1 MNEIALSHDTIESL
15 LEKVSKPGQYLGN
28 EWGSARKSFDKARV
42 RLVLS
47 FPDTYELGMSNFGLK
62 ILYKLV
68 NGREQFMADRTYAPQ
83 SDMEM
88 LLRQGGIPLWAWESR
103 RALKEFELLGF
114 SLQYELTYTNVL
126 NMLELAHLSVE
137 SSQRKDIFPMVFGGG
152 PSAVNP
158 EPMARFMDFF
168 MIGDGESAVPRI
180 MEIVEEFR
188 DKIDQ
193 ADPEFVARWSV
204 LLKRR
209 LLLRLAS
216 EVPGVYVPQL
226 YRLSDVRDERRLG
239 VNGKA
244 EPLSGDELEKFLSNI
259 DFNCTVPGAETVS
272 SNNENTAPE
281 EVLKQLDAICQAKRE
296 IPPRVFR
303 QTEPLNDDN
312 QPSGGLVPYLS
323 LVHDREVLEVRRGC
337 DRGCRFCQPG
347 YTFLP
352 VRERSSDDI
361 LRLSKQG
368 LEKSGHEEYS
378 MLSLCVSDYTSL
390 HETVRALNREH
401 SAKRSSLSF
410 PSQRADRMNL
420 DIAEELKAVRKSGI
434 TLAPE
439 AGTER
444 LRMVI
449 NKGLRHEQ
457 IISAIEA
464 AYISGWSSVK
474 LYYMCCLPTERDED
488 LKGII
493 DTLVEA
499 NEKCRLIRKS
509 DPEKYR
515 KGIEFTCTIS
525 NFVPKPF
532 TPFQWFGVVDVKET
546 VRKHNVLRQYLKESV
561 LRTVTLNTTEPQIT
575 LLETVISR
583 GDRGCAELIYRAW
596 KSGCTFD
603 AWDDRFQ
610 PAKWHEVAEEMETT
624 LEALSSTP
632 REVGSAQPWD
642 VIHIGLNT
650 WWLVREWE
658 RALSVTET
666 PNCTENT
673 CHACGVCTEL
683 DTNHELANPDPDLMK
698 KNRFIKEIPVKV
710 VEEKVHPSLT
720 FEQPPEAPPNE
731 VATRLRFVFTK
742 SGDLRFIG
750 HLDVQHLLVRAARRA
765 GLNMAYSQGFNPS
778 PKLSLAS
785 PLPIYFE
792 SEGEVAELDLAERI
806 DADAF
811 QQRMNAQLPAEVR
824 IVKVVILP
832 DKPASSLAAVLGFAR
847 YRAELTGDQTPE
859 QIAALERRVAQ
870 MLESETLMV
879 DVPTNDRK
887 ANRKKRKG
895 SRGPRAHSPKPE
907 PGPAQRNL
915 KEGISS
921 LVITN
926 KAPATLEM
934 ELVSS
939 SSLHIKP
946 SEVLE
951 YIDSNLRY
959 RVTRLELKS
968 LSGVSLIEYDMAGR
982 SDRDL
987 AVLNSP

>member
-1 MNEIALSHDTIESL
+1 MNEIALSHNSIEQL
-15 LEKVSKPGQYLGN
+15 LEKVTKPGQYLGN

-42 RLVLS
+42 RLAVS

-83 SDMEM
+83 SDMEL
-88 LLRQGGIPLWAWESR
+88 LLRQGAIPLWAWESR

-114 SLQYELTYTNVL
+114 SLQYELAYTNVL
-126 NMLELAHLSVE
+126 NMLELAQLPVE
-137 SSQRKDIFPMVFGGG
+137 SHLRKEIFPLIFGGG

-188 DKIDQ
+188 DKLDK
-193 ADPEFVARWSV
+193 ADPAFVLQWSV

-216 EVPGVYVPQL
+216 EAPGVYVPQL
-226 YRLSDVRDERRLG
+226 YKLSDVQDERRLG

-244 EPLSGDELEKFLSNI
+244 EPLSSEELETFLSNS
-259 DFNCTVPGAETVS
+259 DFSCTVPGAAGAS
-272 SNNENTAPE
+272 ENAASID
-281 EVLKQLDAICQAKRE
+281 VLNKLDAICSAKRE

-312 QPSGGLVPYLS
+312 QPSGGLVPYLA

-401 SAKRSSLSF
+401 SSKRSSLSF

-561 LRTVTLNTTEPQIT
+561 LQTVTLNTTEPQIT

-583 GDRGCAELIYRAW
+583 GDRGCSELIYRAW

-610 PAKWHEVAEEMETT
+610 PAKWHEVAEEMGTT

-642 VIHIGLNT
+642 VVHVGLHT
-650 WWLVREWE
+650 WWLQREWE
-658 RALSVTET
+658 RALAVTET
-666 PNCTENT
+666 PNCTENI

-683 DTNHELANPDPDLMK
+683 DTNHELARPDPDLMK
-698 KNRFIKEIPVKV
+698 KNRFIKEIPVKA
-710 VEEKVHPSLT
+710 VEEKVHPSLS

-742 SGDLRFIG
+742 TGDMRFIG
-750 HLDVQHLLVRAARRA
+750 HLDMQHLFVRAARRA

-778 PKLSLAS
+778 PRLSLAS

-792 SEGEVAELDLAERI
+792 SEGEVAELDLADRI
-806 DADAF
+806 DASTF
-811 QQRMNAQLPAEVR
+811 QQRLNAQLPPEVR
-824 IVKVVILP
+824 LVKVVTLP
-832 DKPASSLAAVLGFAR
+832 DKPGSSLASVLGFAR
-847 YRAELTGDQTPE
+847 YRAELTGDQNPE
-859 QIAALERRVAQ
+859 QITLLERRVAE
-870 MLESETLMV
+870 MLESDALMV
-879 DVPTNDRK
+879 DVPTNTKK
-887 ANRKKRKG
+887 AKKRKG
-895 SRGPRAHSPKPE
+895 SRGPRRNHHDGSSAAERPT
-907 PGPAQRNL
+907 QRNL
-915 KEGISS
+915 REGIKS
-921 LVITN
+921 LVIKNTT
-926 KAPATLEM
+926 PATLEM
-934 ELVSS
+934 ELASS
-939 SSLHIKP
+939 STLHIKP

-951 YIDSNLRY
+951 HIDSNLRF

-968 LSGVSLIEYDMAGR
+968 SSGVSLIEYDRAGA

-987 AVLNSP
+987 AVSISP